1 MCFCREKSR
10 VIPEVFHNNS
20 LHELFRLV
28 VCCVRSDFC
37 WTEAFVVCSFPSVN
51 SVVFVAADT
60 RSAERAA
67 STWRTWATWWRTR
80 RRRSAGTAAPSR
92 SCSCSW
98 RRSTTCSETE
108 HSRRLETAETA
119 DWDHQYMIINTCQL
133 ISSRTQQTDATEARL
148 ELQISALLVSSPPDC
163 GSNESVKGRHSSST
177 LKVRSDMLRTEKK
190 NDVSLMSGLTAGS
203 DLATWSSVRAS
214 SFNASSDR
222 ETNRQSRTVWT
233 STLKEQ
239 CTQFNCHVW

>member
-1 MCFCREKSR
+1 MFLRNCALMQKCFKIILSMS
-10 VIPEVFHNNS
+10 FS
-20 LHELFRLV
+20 GSLV
-28 VCCVRSDFC
+28 VLSLVRRDFC
-37 WTEAFVVCSFPSVN
+37 QTEAFVVCSFPSVN

-98 RRSTTCSETE
+98 RRSTTCSESE

-133 ISSRTQQTDATEARL
+133 ISSGTQQTDATEAPL
-148 ELQISALLVSSPPDC
+148 KLQISALFSQQSSRLW
-163 GSNESVKGRHSSST
+163 E
-177 LKVRSDMLRTEKK
+177 
-190 NDVSLMSGLTAGS
+190 
-203 DLATWSSVRAS
+203 
-214 SFNASSDR
+214 
-222 ETNRQSRTVWT
+222 
-233 STLKEQ
+233 
-239 CTQFNCHVW
+239 